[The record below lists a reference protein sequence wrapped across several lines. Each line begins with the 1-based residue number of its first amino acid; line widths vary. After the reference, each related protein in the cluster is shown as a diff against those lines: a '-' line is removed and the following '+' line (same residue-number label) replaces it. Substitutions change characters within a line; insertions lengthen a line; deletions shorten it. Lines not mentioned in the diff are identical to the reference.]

1 MIPFRKEISDHLRCC
16 EHLLSLSPDALSL
29 DERQILITYADEITR
44 KFGLGL
50 DVPWLSQQS
59 KNPGHASSD
68 HR

>member
-1 MIPFRKEISDHLRCC
+1 MIPFRKEVSEHLRSC
-16 EHLLSLSPDALSL
+16 EHVLSLSPDVLSP

-44 KFGLGL
+44 KFGVSL
-50 DVPWLSQQS
+50 DVPWFSQQS